1 MDNFDPANPFF
12 LDVDGTA
19 TYIGD
24 AVTYDLNNNS
34 NELRRKSGI
43 VSQITFR
50 KENSDIV
57 AMVKLTGRS
66 QNMQATKLKRI
77 DVTTVEGVLKGLVS
91 RSNGIIFDDDINEVA
106 AWISEN
112 VNVNQDTDDV
122 QE

>member
-34 NELRRKSGI
+34 NEPRRKSGI

-50 KENSDIV
+50 KEDSAVI

-66 QNMQATKLKRI
+66 QSMQATKLKRI

-91 RSNGIIFDDDINEVA
+91 RSNGIIFDNDINEVA